1 MRRTMSSKTR
11 QQGLALIE
19 LGIILALLVAIT
31 FGLTEFGRAIYQYNT
46 LAKAA
51 RDGVR
56 FLAVRDPAAPI
67 SISGAQ
73 CMVVH
78 GNPGCTGPS
87 LVPGLTLSMVSV
99 CHAMDPACVATHQ
112 SQGASPVVNLVTVTI
127 GGANAPFTFQSLFSF
142 VVPDIQFGAI
152 SATMR
157 QVM

>member
-1 MRRTMSSKTR
+1 MQRTMTSKKR
-11 QQGLALIE
+11 QEGLALIE
-19 LGIILALLVAIT
+19 LGLTITLLVAIT
-31 FGLTEFGRAIYQYNT
+31 FGITEFGRAMYQYNT

-56 FLAVRDPAAPI
+56 FLAVRDPAAPA

-78 GNPGCTGPS
+78 GNPGCTGPT
-87 LVPGLTLSMVSV
+87 LVPGLTLGMVSV
-99 CHAMDPACVATHQ
+99 CHAMDPACAATHQ
-112 SQGASPVVNLVTVTI
+112 SQGASPVVNLVTVQI
-127 GGANAPFTFQSLFSF
+127 GGANAPFTFQSLVSF
-142 VVPDIQFGAI
+142 VVPNIQFAAI

>member
-1 MRRTMSSKTR
+1 MPRTMSSKKR

-19 LGIILALLVAIT
+19 LGLAISLLVAIT
-31 FGLTEFGRAIYQYNT
+31 FGITEFGRAMYQYNT

-56 FLAVRDPAAPI
+56 FLAVRDPGTPA
-67 SISGAQ
+67 SITGVQ

-78 GNPGCTGPS
+78 GNPGCTGPT
-87 LVPGLTLSMVSV
+87 LVPGLTLGMVSV
-99 CHAMDPACVATHQ
+99 CHAMDPACAPTHQ

-142 VVPDIQFGAI
+142 VVPNIPFGAI

>member
-1 MRRTMSSKTR
+1 MPHMMSSKKK

-19 LGIILALLVAIT
+19 LGLIIALLIAIT
-31 FGLTEFGRAIYQYNT
+31 FGITEFGRAMYQYNT

-51 RDGVR
+51 RDGAR
-56 FLAVRDPAAPI
+56 FLAVRNPSDPIAL
-67 SISGAQ
+67 SQVQ
-73 CMVVH
+73 C
-78 GNPGCTGPS
+78 NPGCSGAT

-99 CHAMDPACVATHQ
+99 CHAMDPLCAATHQ
-112 SQGASPVVNLVTVTI
+112 SQGASPVINLVTVTI

-152 SATMR
+152 TATMR

>member
-1 MRRTMSSKTR
+1 MPRTMSSKKR

-19 LGIILALLVAIT
+19 LALTIALLVAIT
-31 FGLTEFGRAIYQYNT
+31 FGITEFGRAMYQYNT

-56 FLAVRDPAAPI
+56 FLAVRDPGAPA
-67 SISGAQ
+67 SISGVQ

-78 GNPGCTGPS
+78 GNPGCTGPTI
-87 LVPGLTLSMVSV
+87 VPGLTVDMVSV
-99 CHAMDPACVATHQ
+99 CHAMDPACAATHQ
-112 SQGASPVVNLVTVTI
+112 SQGFSPVINLVTVTI
-127 GGANAPFTFQSLFSF
+127 GGANAPFTFQSVVSF
-142 VVPDIQFGAI
+142 VVPDIPFGAI

>member
-1 MRRTMSSKTR
+1 MGRTMIPRAR
-11 QQGLALIE
+11 QQGVALIE
-19 LGIILALLVAIT
+19 LGLIITLLVAIT
-31 FGLTEFGRAIYQYNT
+31 FGITEFGRAIYQYNT

-51 RDGVR
+51 RDGAR
-56 FLAVRDPAAPI
+56 YLSVRDPAAPA
-67 SISGAQ
+67 SISGVQ

-78 GNPGCTGPS
+78 GNPGCTGS
-87 LVPGLTLSMVSV
+87 TLVPGLTVSMVSV
-99 CHAMDPACVATHQ
+99 CHAMDPACAATHQ
-112 SQGASPVVNLVTVTI
+112 SQGASPVINLVTVTI

>member
-1 MRRTMSSKTR
+1 MPRTMSSKKR

-19 LGIILALLVAIT
+19 LALTISLLVAIT
-31 FGLTEFGRAIYQYNT
+31 FGITEFGRAMYQYNT

-56 FLAVRDPAAPI
+56 FLAVRDPAVPA
-67 SISGAQ
+67 SITEVQ

-78 GNPGCTGPS
+78 GNPGCTGPA
-87 LVPGLTLSMVSV
+87 LVPGLTSSMVSV
-99 CHAMDPACVATHQ
+99 CHAMDPACAATHQ
-112 SQGASPVVNLVTVTI
+112 SQGASPVINLVTVTI
-127 GGANAPFTFQSLFSF
+127 GGANAPFTFQSLVTF
-142 VVPDIQFGAI
+142 VVPNIQFGAI

>member
-1 MRRTMSSKTR
+1 MPHMVSSKKK

-19 LGIILALLVAIT
+19 LGLIIALLIAIT
-31 FGLTEFGRAIYQYNT
+31 FGITEFGRAMYQYNT

-51 RDGVR
+51 RDGAR
-56 FLAVRDPAAPI
+56 FLAVRNPSDPIAL
-67 SISGAQ
+67 SQVQ

-78 GNPGCTGPS
+78 GNPGCSGAT

-99 CHAMDPACVATHQ
+99 CHAMDPLCAATHQ
-112 SQGASPVVNLVTVTI
+112 AQGASPVINLVTVTI

-152 SATMR
+152 TATMR